1 MDTEERQH
9 CGYVLNGKHH
19 AGQWQVHLYGDD
31 RVSPLPRDLT
41 AVRDVDKERA
51 FAKAEQRIDDF
62 LDYWR
67 SRIGDD
73 DSPTLRARRS

>member
-1 MDTEERQH
+1 MENIMLASGKFTSMETTEFRH
-9 CGYVLNGKHH
+9 
-19 AGQWQVHLYGDD
+19 
-31 RVSPLPRDLT
+31 SPRDLT